1 MILKLFYI
9 GLDSQFLKHAENAVE
24 ELGEPYDYDS
34 VMHYG
39 RKAFSRNG
47 E

>member
-1 MILKLFYI
+1 MILKLFYV
-9 GLDSQFLKHAENAVE
+9 DNDVNFLKHLENEVE

-39 RKAFSRNG
+39 KREFSWNG

>member
-9 GLDSQFLKHAENAVE
+9 DATNNFLKHVENEVE

-39 RKAFSRNG
+39 KKAFSRNG